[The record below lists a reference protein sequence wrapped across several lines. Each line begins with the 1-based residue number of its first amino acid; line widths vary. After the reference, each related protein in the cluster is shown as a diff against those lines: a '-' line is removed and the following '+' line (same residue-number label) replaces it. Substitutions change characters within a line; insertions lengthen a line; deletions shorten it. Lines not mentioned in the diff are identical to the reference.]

1 MIRSRTQS
9 TIFKNHLLI
18 EMQPKYSY
26 KKKELG
32 GNWKH
37 PLNVPH
43 LPHRELHG
51 HLLHSLTQNSLSAEM
66 CLRSGSQIP
75 GSGTEQVHM

>member
-9 TIFKNHLLI
+9 KIFKNHLLI
-18 EMQPKYSY
+18 EMQPKYSLQ
-26 KKKELG
+26 EER